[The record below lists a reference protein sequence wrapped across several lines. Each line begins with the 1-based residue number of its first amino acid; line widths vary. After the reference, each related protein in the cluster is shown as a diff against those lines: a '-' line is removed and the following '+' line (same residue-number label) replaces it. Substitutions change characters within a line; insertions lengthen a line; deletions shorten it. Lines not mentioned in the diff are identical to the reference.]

1 MTEQKKKIVLLQHY
15 YNEIGGIETFLLNF
29 CKKFGDEYD
38 ISLVTRDISL
48 DNALMFQK
56 YANVICDFTEK
67 IKCDILILTS
77 VLVDEEFYKMIEY
90 DEIYQMIHSDWTAMK
105 EFWSWQFKEYDPNT
119 KYIAVSESARQSFLR
134 EYKRDSVVIPNLVM
148 VDKASLRL
156 LSCTRLTEEK
166 GYERMC
172 QLCDLFDK
180 YGISYQW
187 DVYGTNPL
195 KKANYGNMKFLG
207 SLKNAQRIMPNYTYV
222 VQLSTTES
230 FCLTMYESLM
240 QGTPV
245 LVTPFPNA
253 LKDIENGKNGYILP
267 FDMKLLKKDI
277 LNIVEKIPKN
287 VSYEQK
293 GVEQLWKKILN

>member
-1 MTEQKKKIVLLQHY
+1 MTKHKKKLVLLQHY

-29 CKKFGDEYD
+29 CKKFGDDYD
-38 ISLVTRDISL
+38 ISLITRDISL

-67 IKCDILILTS
+67 IKCDILIITS

-90 DEIYQMIHSDWTAMK
+90 DEIYQMVHSDWTAMK
-105 EFWSWQFKEYDPNT
+105 QFWSWQFKEYDPNT
-119 KYIAVSESARQSFLR
+119 KYISVSESARQSFLR
-134 EYKRDSVVIPNLVM
+134 EYKRDSIVIPNLVLT
-148 VDKASLRL
+148 DKVSLRI

-180 YGISYQW
+180 YGITYSW

-195 KKANYGNMKFLG
+195 KKPNYGNMVFLG
-207 SLKNAQRIMPNYTYV
+207 SMKNAQRIMPNYTYV
-222 VQLSTTES
+222 AQLSTTES
-230 FCLTMYESLM
+230 FCLTMYESLS

-253 LKDIENGKNGYILP
+253 VKDIVDGKNGYILP
-267 FDMKLLKKDI
+267 FNMELTEKDI
-277 LNIVEKIPKN
+277 LKIAKKIPKN
-287 VSYEQK
+287 VSYEQE
-293 GVEQLWKKILN
+293 GVCELWKKILK